1 MNCPSCGAET
11 KAGNRFCINGAPLA
25 PTCAACGALNQPSAK
40 FCGQCGMG
48 LVREVQANVLATEKP
63 PGHKPSPLAAE
74 RRHLTVMFCDMAGS
88 TALAARL
95 DPEDLREVIRGF
107 QDACVRAI
115 GRFDSA

>member
-1 MNCPSCGAET
+1 
-11 KAGNRFCINGAPLA
+11 
-25 PTCAACGALNQPSAK
+25 
-40 FCGQCGMG
+40 
-48 LVREVQANVLATEKP
+48 
-63 PGHKPSPLAAE
+63 
-74 RRHLTVMFCDMAGS
+74 MAGL